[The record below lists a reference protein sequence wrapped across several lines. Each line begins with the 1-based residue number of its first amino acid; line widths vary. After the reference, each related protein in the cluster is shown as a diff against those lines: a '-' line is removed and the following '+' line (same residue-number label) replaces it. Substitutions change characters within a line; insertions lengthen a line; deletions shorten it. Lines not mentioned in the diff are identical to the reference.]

1 MRRRKKGL
9 RKRPKP
15 AKKKILTIKL
25 KIIAWGR
32 IVAPLCDALLSE
44 KLISGLG
51 CAFCPPKKYGSHKK
65 LFSKPDFFNVY

>member
-51 CAFCPPKKYGSHKK
+51 CAFLPPQKIWVSRKIIFKA
-65 LFSKPDFFNVY
+65 